1 MRTVKSRVQ
10 RAHMLLLS
18 EAVKLSV
25 LLITALVSNFV
36 QRSLA
41 APPQA
46 LTEADANH
54 KVVLGIG
61 QDLMVKL
68 ESNRSTGYSW
78 SLTES
83 ENPILT
89 SLRKPTYKISGALPG
104 AGGVET
110 WTLRATKIG
119 RETLKFEYRRPWEK
133 KMPPAKTVLFHI
145 AVQ

>member
-1 MRTVKSRVQ
+1 MRTDKSRVQ
-10 RAHMLLLS
+10 RAHTLLLS
-18 EAVKLSV
+18 EPVKLLR
-25 LLITALVSNFV
+25 LLLVALVASYVN
-36 QRSLA
+36 RSLS

-54 KVVLGIG
+54 KVALEVG
-61 QDLMVKL
+61 QELMVKL

-89 SLRKPTYKISGALPG
+89 SLGKPTYKISGALPG
-104 AGGVET
+104 VGGFET
-110 WTLRATKIG
+110 WKLRATKVG

-133 KMPPAKTVLFHI
+133 KVSPEKTVLFHVM
-145 AVQ
+145 VQ

>member
-1 MRTVKSRVQ
+1 VKR
-10 RAHMLLLS
+10 S
-18 EAVKLSV
+18 ELFLV
-25 LLITALVSNFV
+25 ALVASFV
-36 QRSLA
+36 NRSLA
-41 APPQA
+41 APPRA

-54 KVVLGIG
+54 KVGLEVGQKLVL
-61 QDLMVKL
+61 KL

-89 SLRKPTYKISGALPG
+89 SLGKPTYKISGALPG
-104 AGGVET
+104 AGGFET
-110 WTLRATKIG
+110 WRLRATKIG

-133 KMPPAKTVLFHI
+133 KGPPAKAVLFHI

>member
-133 KMPPAKTVLFHI
+133 KIPPAKTVLFHI